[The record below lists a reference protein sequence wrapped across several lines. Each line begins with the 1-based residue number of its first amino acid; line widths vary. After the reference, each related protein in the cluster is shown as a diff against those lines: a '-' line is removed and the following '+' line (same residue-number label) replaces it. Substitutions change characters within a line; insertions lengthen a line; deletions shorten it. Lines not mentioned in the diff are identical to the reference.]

1 MNSPHLQQKQ
11 SKMKAT
17 LTILIIFLIGV
28 NTGNLAVP
36 KNSKT
41 RPPLKS
47 TSAVPETT
55 TGTIITTQPGTT
67 TTNNYVLGELI
78 TENILKFVNI
88 LYIFRHC

>member
-1 MNSPHLQQKQ
+1 
-11 SKMKAT
+11 MKAT
-17 LTILIIFLIGV
+17 LTILIMFLIGV

-67 TTNNYVLGELI
+67 TTNKPDRVTKRVFQRVGVTGLVSFC
-78 TENILKFVNI
+78 TT
-88 LYIFRHC
+88 